1 MPGFNR
7 IRNGLLMAGWIILG
21 VSLLTLLIAA
31 MNTKSTK
38 PCTDV
43 VISFKNKEG
52 ALYTS
57 KWQIARIL
65 DEKGLSVL
73 KGKSVKNFDLKSMEE
88 KLEKDPWIKNAEL
101 FFDNKRV
108 LRVSIEENQPI
119 ARLFTLKG
127 NTFYLDSNLKRL
139 PLNERHTPRLPVFTG
154 VPGDHFPWTGKD
166 SVLMNEVKQMALFL
180 NNDPFWMA
188 QIDQCDINARRCF
201 ELIPKVGDH
210 LILFG
215 DGKDIQ
221 ERFRKLDIF
230 YQQVL
235 AKTGFNSYSDINIQ
249 FEGQVVATKRNSR
262 YVKSDT
268 TLSRQWMR
276 QWLLTSQQ
284 AELVKKSTTP
294 AMQRK
299 EDMDNPSSKRSVPD
313 TMKISPST
321 KNPVPG
327 KPKETGTKGAVPA
340 EKTKPK
346 AVMPQAEKES

>member
-1 MPGFNR
+1 MPGLNR
-7 IRNGLLMAGWIILG
+7 IRNGLFMAGWIILG

-43 VISFKNKEG
+43 VISYKNKEG
-52 ALYTS
+52 AIYTS
-57 KWQIARIL
+57 KWQIARML
-65 DEKGLSVL
+65 DERGLSVL
-73 KGKSVKNFDLKSMEE
+73 KGKSVKNFDLKSMED

-108 LRVSIEENQPI
+108 LRVNIEENQPI

-127 NTFYLDSNLKRL
+127 NTFYLDSNMKRL

-154 VPGDHFPWTGKD
+154 VPGDRIPWTGKD

-188 QIDQCDINARRCF
+188 QIDQCDINAQRSF

-210 LILFG
+210 LIIFG
-215 DGKDIQ
+215 DGKNIQ
-221 ERFRKLDIF
+221 ERFRKLNIF

-235 AKTGFNSYSDINIQ
+235 SKTGFNSYSDINIQ

-268 TLSRQWMR
+268 LLSRQWMR
-276 QWLLTSQQ
+276 QWIQITQQ
-284 AELVKKSTTP
+284 PALAANSTTLTP
-294 AMQRK
+294 QRK
-299 EDMDNPSSKRSVPD
+299 EGVDNPSSKRSVPD
-313 TMKISPST
+313 SMKNRPST
-321 KNPVPG
+321 KNPLPG

-346 AVMPQAEKES
+346 AVMSQAEKES